1 VTSVANTNPTTPTS
15 SDGAAVVNPSTN
27 MNEQDFL
34 KLLVAQLRYQD
45 PMSPSDNQQFVQEQ
59 AQFSMVEGITNLE
72 KTLSAMSSS
81 QQLAQG
87 VDLIGKQVTYATSD
101 GSTATGVVS
110 SVSTASG
117 TLTVH
122 VGDTDIDPSTIVGVS
137 AAPAPTQ
144 GGAAGA

>member
-1 VTSVANTNPTTPTS
+1 VTSLANTTPTTS
-15 SDGAAVVNPSTN
+15 TGSNSALPVNPSTN

-34 KLLVAQLRYQD
+34 KLLVAQLQYQD

-72 KTLSAMSSS
+72 KTLSAMSSA

-87 VDLIGKQVTYATSD
+87 VDLIGKQVTYVTAD
-101 GSTATGVVS
+101 GSTATGVAS
-110 SVSTASG
+110 SISTASG
-117 TLTVH
+117 ALTVH
-122 VGDTDIDPSTIVGVS
+122 VGDADVDPSTIVGVS
-137 AAPAPTQ
+137 AAPAATQ